1 MYRTFP
7 LWMELTTDQDK
18 QISIRTSD
26 FHKVSFIYDNQPI
39 YSEISLQ
46 EYPNGKM
53 NGKEIYMPDGNY
65 HAVARHP
72 VTGIDMPCDFTI
84 NGEERIIDY
93 ETMVKDF
100 KTIVISLKNTDLI
113 PSDIEAPYANFSITK
128 GEYEVT
134 FDLPIDLKE
143 GSGTVFLPKDTF
155 TYLVRLGS
163 AENQIIT
170 QYISGSFKVTDDLQE
185 VVFDLDTLCIAP
197 LKVKDESGNLLP
209 AFYTTMNNSYWLLKK
224 QKSPSYLMLAPFSMG
239 KLNVFAAGYEPVEK
253 RIVMKK
259 TFSEI
264 EVDLKKAEIFPVFI
278 IPEDLEDWKTAQIQV
293 EGVGS
298 CSYSK
303 SAGFSGNMLPFM
315 KVSAGTYNVTVS
327 ADGYETVQGQIVVD
341 RSMCPEGSSEI
352 IYKFSMENGFTGVQ
366 QADAV
371 ETLDIRNEGKQIV
384 IDSETDCRAQIYTLS
399 GVCVTHLQGKNIHSE
414 ALAPGIY
421 LVLARNAQGTISRKI
436 IIGH

>member
-1 MYRTFP
+1 
-7 LWMELTTDQDK
+7 
-18 QISIRTSD
+18 
-26 FHKVSFIYDNQPI
+26 
-39 YSEISLQ
+39 
-46 EYPNGKM
+46 
-53 NGKEIYMPDGNY
+53 MPDGNY

-224 QKSPSYLMLAPFSMG
+224 QKSPSYVMLLPSMWR
-239 KLNVFAAGYEPVEK
+239 LNVFAAGYEPTMK
-253 RIVMKK
+253 RFVMKK

-298 CSYSK
+298 YSYSK

-341 RSMCPEGSSEI
+341 RSIAKSSINSAWKTDLPEYSRLMPWKHWISVT
-352 IYKFSMENGFTGVQ
+352 KENR
-366 QADAV
+366 
-371 ETLDIRNEGKQIV
+371 L
-384 IDSETDCRAQIYTLS
+384 
-399 GVCVTHLQGKNIHSE
+399 
-414 ALAPGIY
+414 
-421 LVLARNAQGTISRKI
+421 
-436 IIGH
+436 